1 MKQYYTP
8 DGIVD
13 IELSDRE
20 LYDEML
26 TGEVYNLQK
35 LDEDTVYEAYEQLF
49 ACEHIYFMRHEDDA
63 AMSYPVGTFE
73 YPTSEFLKSACLPG
87 IFNGL
92 IAIVR
97 GIDIGSENI
106 LVKVVTL
113 RPDNEDFQ
121 RVLKIADRKKTITEF
136 LLHNE

>member
-26 TGEVYNLQK
+26 TGWVHNLQNM
-35 LDEDTVYEAYEQLF
+35 DEDAVYEAYERLF
-49 ACEHIYFMRHEDDA
+49 ECEHIYFMRDEDHTMKFPAD
-63 AMSYPVGTFE
+63 MFE
-73 YPTSEFLKSACLPG
+73 YGASEFLKSVRYPSV
-87 IFNGL
+87 FKGL
-92 IAIVR
+92 IVVIR
-97 GIDIGSENI
+97 NIEIRSEDV
-106 LVKVVTL
+106 LVNVVTL

-121 RVLKIADRKKTITEF
+121 RALKIADRKKTITEF